1 MSARGARRAVVRGG
15 SRFARARLARAALA
29 GALALL
35 VGAAAAA
42 AEGGEGRRE
51 ARPNLLENGDFEK
64 GKGPGPDGWERPDE
78 LTTTWVD
85 APGRKGRCIRIDTD
99 VLASQYR
106 ERRDVIEKALAE
118 GKEPPPPPKRLPTR
132 PPKYDTVAGLDGV
145 SFASREVPIRAGGS
159 YRLSADAMVEG
170 AASPRVWVKALRE
183 VKSSSGVRERVV
195 WKKALVCEGAGREW
209 KTFSMTFP
217 SRGGFPEGVRKLRV
231 ELYAYWPPGV
241 YHFDDVRLEEIPRT
255 EAAPAPRDGA
265 PAEEESRPGRAADRP
280 DRGVE
285 RAILWSLS
293 FPGALF
299 LPAAG
304 ACALAGA
311 PGEEPAPEWYE
322 GFELRRKILFGRS
335 PSAGDAVLLR
345 AGTSRATRADARD
358 VRVVLDHR
366 QPLPLDILEVG
377 PGDTV
382 LLRFEVPSPA
392 GDYYVYLGNPNA
404 ARPRRPPRAP
414 VGGLLLEVREL
425 AEGSCGSWPE
435 MRRLLE
441 ASREVVGHLAPRR
454 IFLGIPPLGKTG
466 GFVARYGG
474 FLRVAEAGTYTFE
487 TASEGGSFVLVGGKL
502 VASWPGFHG
511 LPGVADPREREKRS
525 GSARLDPGVYPIE
538 YVVASKSGC
547 VHVLAWR
554 KEEERPKESAL
565 RSGPEREAAGRGAAG
580 REAPGRGA
588 SGREAAERERR
599 TWAATRPI
607 PEAAFVPW
615 LPASLGPVET
625 RKGPFADFDWEVV
638 SDSGSD
644 AERHDLAEIAFRFS
658 GDLKGRGARRTRW
671 DFGDGQSAEGSEVR
685 HVYLRHGA
693 YEVSV
698 EVEVS
703 EGARLRAT
711 RTVAARFESLERTDL
726 DRLLERYHEA
736 TRGYDLERLPPEHLA
751 RLVWLRSKDA
761 DWKEDLA
768 KALEAWYRRG
778 LALGGPETQGVERLG
793 LERARELLRRSRSE
807 PPAERGGL
815 EALARRILEVLGSTA
830 ASEERREEARVR
842 LAALD
847 LGGEPARAEAAEGA
861 LRELAGSAR
870 TSSARRRAAIALADR
885 LVETSREKEAR
896 EALER
901 LDSPGAPGTSPGD
914 RALSSGARSLS
925 FDHLL
930 QEKRFEEA
938 EEELER
944 WEWELPLEKL
954 TGALGIAR
962 ARLLLARG
970 RAAEALR
977 ELDRVASLEGA
988 KREAP
993 RALLIAAEALE
1004 ARGDRAGAAE
1014 RLQRLARE
1022 FPQRPE
1028 GREAAERLGRAGS
1041 PPSSAG
1047 APAPPPSG
1055 PPPENRG

>member
-1 MSARGARRAVVRGG
+1 MSART
-15 SRFARARLARAALA
+15 ARATP
-29 GALALL
+29 GVALALF
-35 VGAAAAA
+35 VAAAAGA
-42 AEGGEGRRE
+42 HAGESPRA

-106 ERRDVIEKALAE
+106 ERRDAIEKALAE
-118 GKEPPPPPKRLPTR
+118 GKDPPPPPKRLPTR
-132 PPKYDTVAGLDGV
+132 APKYDTVAGLDGV
-145 SFASREVPIRAGGS
+145 SFASREIPIRAGGF
-159 YRLSADAMVEG
+159 YQLSADAMVEG
-170 AASPRVWVKALRE
+170 AASPRVWVKALAE
-183 VKSSSGVRERVV
+183 VKSTSGVRERVV

-231 ELYAYWPPGV
+231 ELYAYWPPAV
-241 YHFDDVRLEEIPRT
+241 YHFDDVRLAEIPRT
-255 EAAPAPRDGA
+255 EAKTPA
-265 PAEEESRPGRAADRP
+265 
-280 DRGVE
+280 
-285 RAILWSLS
+285 
-293 FPGALF
+293 
-299 LPAAG
+299 
-304 ACALAGA
+304 
-311 PGEEPAPEWYE
+311 EEPAPQWYE
-322 GFELRRKILFGRS
+322 GFELRRKIFFGRS

-345 AGTSRATRADARD
+345 AGTSRVTRKDARD

-366 QPLPLDILEVG
+366 QPLPLEILEVG

-392 GDYYVYLGNPNA
+392 SQYHLYLGNPNA
-404 ARPRRPPRAP
+404 LRPRRPARPP
-414 VGGLLLEVREL
+414 PGGLLLEVREL
-425 AEGSCGSWPE
+425 GEGDCGSWPE

-441 ASREVVGHLAPRR
+441 ASRNLVGCLAPRR

-466 GFVARYGG
+466 GFVARYAG

-511 LPGVADPREREKRS
+511 LAGYADPREREKRS
-525 GSARLDPGVYPIE
+525 GSARLNPGVYPIE

-547 VHVLAWR
+547 IQVLAW
-554 KEEERPKESAL
+554 K
-565 RSGPEREAAGRGAAG
+565 REG
-580 REAPGRGA
+580 EK
-588 SGREAAERERR
+588 
-599 TWAATRPI
+599 ATRPI

-625 RKGPFADFDWEVV
+625 RKGPFADFDWEIA

-658 GDLKGRGARRTRW
+658 GDLEGRGARRARW
-671 DFGDGQSAEGSEVR
+671 EFGDGQSAEGTEVR

-698 EVEVS
+698 EVEVA
-703 EGARLRAT
+703 EGARLRAA
-711 RTVAARFESLERTDL
+711 RTVVARFESLERADL
-726 DRLLERYHEA
+726 DGLLERYHEA

-761 DWKEDLA
+761 AWKEDLA
-768 KALEAWYRRG
+768 RALDAWYRRG
-778 LALGGPETQGVERLG
+778 LALGGPEAQGVERLG
-793 LERARELLRRSRSE
+793 LERARELLRRARSE
-807 PPAERGGL
+807 AAAEKGEL
-815 EALARRILEVLGSTA
+815 EALARKILEVLGATA

-847 LGGEPARAEAAEGA
+847 LRGEPARAEAAERA
-861 LRELAGSAR
+861 LGELAAAAKSP
-870 TSSARRRAAIALADR
+870 SARRRAAIALADR
-885 LVETSREKEAR
+885 LVETSRETEAR
-896 EALER
+896 EMLER
-901 LDSPGAPGTSPGD
+901 LESSGAPGASPGD

-925 FDHLL
+925 LDHLL
-930 QEKRFEEA
+930 KEKRLDEA
-938 EEELER
+938 AEELER

-970 RAAEALR
+970 REAEALR

-993 RALLIAAEALE
+993 RALLLAAEALE
-1004 ARGDRAGAAE
+1004 ARGDRAGASA
-1014 RLQRLARE
+1014 RLERLARD
-1022 FPQRPE
+1022 FPHRPE
-1028 GREAAERLGRAGS
+1028 GREAAERLARAGS
-1041 PPSSAG
+1041 SAPSAG
-1047 APAPPPSG
+1047 APAGPASG
-1055 PPPENRG
+1055 PPPENRR